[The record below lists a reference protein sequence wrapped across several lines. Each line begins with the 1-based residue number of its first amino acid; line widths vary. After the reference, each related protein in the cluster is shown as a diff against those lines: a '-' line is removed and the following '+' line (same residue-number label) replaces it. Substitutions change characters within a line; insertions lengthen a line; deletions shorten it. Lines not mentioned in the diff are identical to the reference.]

1 MRRYLWVSVAASL
14 LSLLLFWTPFW
25 LNANSIW
32 QISLPEPSLKTIIAN
47 YDGMNFL
54 VVARSWYDPEI
65 IRTEYS
71 QLVGERGE
79 RYFAAHYPVYA
90 VVIWFFD
97 LFTTGD
103 NAILLS
109 IIFSNILLSTLL
121 YYFFTNFLKNQKLA
135 LALSLLSL
143 FWPARMLSVRSV
155 GSNEPIFIALILS
168 SLVAY
173 SKNMHWRAS
182 VLGSLG
188 VLTRSPGILL
198 FASYFLTIAMSKMSL
213 KDKVKSI
220 TPYLLMP
227 VSLLLLWGYF
237 GIAYGDPLAYF
248 KVGGNINLSIPP
260 FLAFGSNMDWVSGS
274 WLEDIVF
281 TYAYYLLGILLL
293 WDKTHEKA
301 ELSVVVNFGLIYM
314 LATWFIVH
322 RDIAR
327 YSLPL
332 VPIAL
337 LGIGYKITW
346 SKKWLLMLILLIPIY
361 LAGWK
366 FVASNMA
373 PIADWTPFL

>member
-1 MRRYLWVSVAASL
+1 MRRYLWVSVIVALFSL
-14 LSLLLFWTPFW
+14 MLFWTPFW
-25 LNANSIW
+25 LNASSIW

-71 QLVGERGE
+71 QLVGERAE

-109 IIFSNILLSTLL
+109 IIFSNIILSTLL
-121 YYFFTNFLKNQKLA
+121 YYFFANFLKNQKLA

-168 SLVAY
+168 SLLAY
-173 SKNMHWRAS
+173 SRNMHWRAS
-182 VLGSLG
+182 VLGSLA

-198 FASYFLTIAMSKMSL
+198 FASYFLTIVMSKTSI
-213 KDKVKSI
+213 KDKVQSI

-237 GIAYGDPLAYF
+237 GITYGDPLAYF

-260 FLAFGSNMDWVSGS
+260 FLVFGSNMDWVSGS

-281 TYAYYLLGILLL
+281 TYAYYLLGIILL
-293 WDKTHEKA
+293 WDKTREKA

-314 LATWFIVH
+314 FATWFIVH

-337 LGIGYKITW
+337 LGIGHKITW

-373 PIADWTPFL
+373 PITDWTPFL

>member
-1 MRRYLWVSVAASL
+1 MIVAIS
-14 LSLLLFWTPFW
+14 SLLLFWTPFW
-25 LNANSIW
+25 LNVNSIW
-32 QISLPEPSLKTIIAN
+32 QVNLPEPSLKSIVAN

-54 VVARSWYDPEI
+54 VVARSWYDPQI
-65 IRTEYS
+65 ISSEYS

-90 VVIWFFD
+90 LVIWFFD

-109 IIFSNILLSTLL
+109 IIFSNIVLSIAL
-121 YYFFTNFLKNQKLA
+121 YYFFANFLSNQKLA
-135 LALSLLSL
+135 LLLSLLAL
-143 FWPARMLSVRSV
+143 FWPARMLSVRAV
-155 GSNEPIFIALILS
+155 GSNEPIFIALILTSLIAS
-168 SLVAY
+168 S
-173 SKNMHWRAS
+173 KKMHWKAS
-182 VLGSLG
+182 LLGSLA

-198 FASYFLTIAMSKMSL
+198 FIAYCLTIATGNIRQ
-213 KDKVKSI
+213 KDKIKTMI
-220 TPYLLMP
+220 PYLLIP
-227 VSLLLLWGYF
+227 GSLLLLWGYF
-237 GIAYGDPLAYF
+237 GITYGDPLAYF

-260 FLAFGSNMDWVSGS
+260 FLVFGSNNDWVSGS

-281 TYAYYLLGILLL
+281 TYTYYLLSILLL
-293 WDKTHEKA
+293 WNKLKEKPQL
-301 ELSVVVNFGLIYM
+301 ESIVNFGLVYM
-314 LATWFIVH
+314 VSTWFIVH

-337 LGIGYKITW
+337 LGIGQQISW
-346 SKKWLLMLILLIPIY
+346 NKKWLIMALLLIPIY
-361 LAGWK
+361 LAGWQ